1 MQHGGIAGGRDPS
14 IVSRTLRPPPVSG
27 IPPPQSR
34 SSAVPALARRSAFS
48 FTTTCPLRRL
58 SRARV
63 RNLAA
68 VQEWN
73 GMREITE
80 KSFEFGQ
87 YEVGVLVGTAIFFGV
102 VYETIHNE
110 MVRVRAARARAVSS
124 AGEGGPCARWVSLGI
139 PFKSVHP
146 PAQLTLP
153 HARSR
158 RAPRPLFARLALS
171 PLDRARRRAV
181 AHGAPVGDVR
191 QGRPSHQGEARAGP
205 PDALRTS
212 DSQRVLAVV
221 GGGVRAHRAW
231 RVALRPATPH
241 RRDRNASRAAARA
254 CDALAVSVV

>member
-1 MQHGGIAGGRDPS
+1 
-14 IVSRTLRPPPVSG
+14 
-27 IPPPQSR
+27 
-34 SSAVPALARRSAFS
+34 
-48 FTTTCPLRRL
+48 
-58 SRARV
+58 V

-80 KSFEFGQ
+80 KTFEFGQ

-102 VYETIHNE
+102 VYQTIHNE

-146 PAQLTLP
+146 QPNSLCPTHDLGA
-153 HARSR
+153 HRD
-158 RAPRPLFARLALS
+158 LFARLALS

-231 RVALRPATPH
+231 RVAL
-241 RRDRNASRAAARA
+241 
-254 CDALAVSVV
+254 